1 MARLVALGR
10 TNREIA
16 EVLFLSQ
23 RTVDTHVARVL
34 QKLGVRT
41 RAEVRE
47 PRPEHRPGPVTP
59 ES

>member
-1 MARLVALGR
+1 VGGVLSPRESEVARLVALGR

-16 EVLFLSQ
+16 EVLFLSR

-41 RAEVRE
+41 RNEVAL
-47 PRPEHRPGPVTP
+47 PP
-59 ES
+59 

>member
-1 MARLVALGR
+1 
-10 TNREIA
+10 
-16 EVLFLSQ
+16 VLFLSQ

-47 PRPEHRPGPVTP
+47 PRPEDRPGPVTP